1 MQHAP
6 PPSCFVL
13 TRFAQAETITVTVR
27 SHAALL
33 AAQLCV
39 QAVALPAAQL
49 CVQAVA
55 LPLFAFGSPVFSR
68 LPPTLLQ
75 RLRAHDSRLLRR

>member
-1 MQHAP
+1 MR
-6 PPSCFVL
+6 FVL
-13 TRFAQAETITVTVR
+13 TRFAQAEMITVTVH

-39 QAVALPAAQL
+39 QAVALP
-49 CVQAVA
+49 
-55 LPLFAFGSPVFSR
+55 LFAFGSSVFSR

-75 RLRAHDSRLLRR
+75 RLRAQDSRLLGR